1 MTSLSGFDA
10 LLRGKR
16 VVVYGRPFYAGW
28 GLTDDH
34 LPIPRRQRQL
44 SLDEL
49 VAGALLRYPLYWD
62 PLLKGFTS
70 CEAVLHDIVAKQERQ
85 RQQGD
90 GKFLRVSWWGRQR
103 FKVVN
108 LVRRLWE

>member
-28 GLTDDH
+28 GLTEDH
-34 LPIPRRQRQL
+34 LPINRRQRQL
-44 SLDEL
+44 TLDAL

-62 PLLKGFTS
+62 ALLKGFTT
-70 CEAVLHDIVAKQERQ
+70 CEAVMHRIVNEREILYTKGITASRNTGQ
-85 RQQGD
+85 
-90 GKFLRVSWWGRQR
+90 LRRLLRKIG
-103 FKVVN
+103 N
-108 LVRRLWE
+108 LVFARIR